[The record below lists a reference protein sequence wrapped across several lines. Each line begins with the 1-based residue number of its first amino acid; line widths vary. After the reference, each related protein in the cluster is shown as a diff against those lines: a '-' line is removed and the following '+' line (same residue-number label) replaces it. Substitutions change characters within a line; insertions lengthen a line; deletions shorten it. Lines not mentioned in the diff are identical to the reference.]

1 MLLLAT
7 AHLAA
12 AGLLAWIDY
21 RVSRDPGRRLAVF
34 FGSACLVWL
43 PVVSLA
49 PFAAF
54 GCLGNMNLEAERA
67 EVSGDRKPVRRWAAA
82 FLATGAA
89 TVALLLWLAYVWIA
103 GGAYA

>member
-21 RVSRDPGRRLAVF
+21 RVSRDPGRGLAVF
-34 FGSACLVWL
+34 FGSAYLVWL

-82 FLATGAA
+82 FLAATAA
-89 TVALLLWLAYVWIA
+89 SLFLLVWLAYAVVA
-103 GGAYA
+103 SGKFA